1 LNQKKTIAAYPER
14 AQAILATSENTA
26 LDNIIDKNS
35 CALAGLLARFPSHR
49 RNLHRTG
56 PVKYPVMKTPSLL
69 LGSLGLASLLSFTGC
84 VGSGP
89 NTPQGVVGGAAL
101 GALAGAIIGNNS
113 GSHNGASGAL
123 IGGIAGGVA
132 GGAIGNSLDHQRG
145 TLYTSESEA
154 TTTVIVEQPPAPP
167 PPPPRVIIA
176 RPHRRDV
183 VWVDGYWAYD
193 GRGRY
198 EWVDGYW
205 ATPPSRRRAYVAP
218 HWNRRDRGYVYVQ
231 GYWR

>member
-1 LNQKKTIAAYPER
+1 MPNYLRDSRTTRWNQH
-14 AQAILATSENTA
+14 Q
-26 LDNIIDKNS
+26 
-35 CALAGLLARFPSHR
+35 PSRVSDHI
-49 RNLHRTG
+49 
-56 PVKYPVMKTPSLL
+56 MKTPSLL
-69 LGSLGLASLLSFTGC
+69 LASLALASLLSGC
-84 VGSGP
+84 VGAGP
-89 NTPQGVVGGAAL
+89 NTQQGAVGGAAI

-113 GSHNGASGAL
+113 GSRNAASGAL

-145 TLYTSESEA
+145 TLYTSEAQA

-167 PPPPRVIIA
+167 PPPPRVVVG
-176 RPHRRDV
+176 RPPSRNV

-198 EWVDGYW
+198 TWVDGYW
-205 ATPPSRRRAYVAP
+205 ATPPSRHRAYVAP
-218 HWNRRDRGYVYVQ
+218 HWTRRDRGYVYVQ